1 MARKTYRKKRLAL
14 AAAHGK
20 EVYKVKG
27 PPRGWRI
34 STGARVRG
42 KAGQRLKRSKAKRRR
57 KKSKKRIRSNLGKV
71 YRLKKWAVRFAKGR
85 PVRKVKG
92 GYKIYPKK
100 KGNPTPEI
108 CGFD

>member
-1 MARKTYRKKRLAL
+1 MARKTYRTKRAAL

-20 EVYKVKG
+20 EVYSIKG

-34 STGARVRG
+34 SQGARVRG
-42 KAGQRLKRSKAKRRR
+42 KAGRLLKRRKRKKAK
-57 KKSKKRIRSNLGKV
+57 KRVKSNLGKV

-92 GYKIYPKK
+92 GYKIYRKK
-100 KGNPTPEI
+100 KGNPSPEI
-108 CGFD
+108 CGFE

>member
-1 MARKTYRKKRLAL
+1 MARKTYRTKRAAL

-20 EVYKVKG
+20 EVYHIKG

-34 STGARVRG
+34 SSGARVRG
-42 KAGQRLKRSKAKRRR
+42 AAGRRLKRRKRKKAKRRV
-57 KKSKKRIRSNLGKV
+57 RSNLGKV

-100 KGNPTPEI
+100 KGNPNPEI
-108 CGFD
+108 CGFK

>member
-1 MARKTYRKKRLAL
+1 MTRKTYRTKKAAL

-20 EVYKVKG
+20 EVYRIKG
-27 PPRGWRI
+27 PPSGWRI
-34 STGARVRG
+34 SRGTKVRGARGR
-42 KAGQRLKRSKAKRRR
+42 ALKRRKRKKAK
-57 KKSKKRIRSNLGKV
+57 KRSVSNLGKV

-100 KGNPTPEI
+100 KGNPNPAV
-108 CGFD
+108 CGFE

>member
-1 MARKTYRKKRLAL
+1 MARKTYRTKRAAL

-42 KAGQRLKRSKAKRRR
+42 KAGRRLKRNKAKRRR
-57 KKSKKRIRSNLGKV
+57 KKSTRRVRSNVGKV
-71 YRLKKWAVRFAKGR
+71 YRLKRWAVSFAKGR
-85 PVRKVKG
+85 PVKKVPG
-92 GYKIYPKK
+92 GWRICK
-100 KGNPTPEI
+100 KGNPNPEI
-108 CGFD
+108 CGFK